1 MPLCSSN
8 KPYTINFIKS
18 DYDVEM
24 RKGSEFST
32 GYDIQSQET
41 VMIAPHHRVLVD
53 SGLRLE
59 EPTHDDIYLRIA
71 PRSSLSLKGIDI
83 GSGVVDSDY
92 TGPIKILLCNNSPNS
107 YTVRKG
113 EFVAQIILEK
123 INEFYSVALNETPV
137 ISYRKRGEN
146 GFGSSDDLPPTL

>member
-24 RKGSEFST
+24 RKGSEFSA
-32 GYDIQSQET
+32 GFDIQSQET
-41 VMIAPHHRVLVD
+41 VLIAPHHRVLVD

-59 EPTHDDIYLRIA
+59 EATHNDIYLRIA

-83 GSGVVDSDY
+83 GSGCVDPDY
-92 TGPIKILLCNNSPNS
+92 TGPIKILLCNNSPNG

-123 INEFYSVALNETPV
+123 KNEFYSVALNETPI
-137 ISYRKRGEN
+137 ISYKTREEN
-146 GFGSSDDLPPTL
+146 GFGSSDLPPTL

>member
-8 KPYTINFIKS
+8 KPYTINFIKA
-18 DYDVEM
+18 DYDVKM
-24 RKGSEFST
+24 KKGSEFSA

-41 VMIAPHHRVLVD
+41 VLIAPHHRVLVD

-59 EPTHDDIYLRIA
+59 QPTHNDIYLRIA
-71 PRSSLSLKGIDI
+71 PRSSLSLKGIDV
-83 GSGVVDSDY
+83 GAGVIDPDY
-92 TGPIKILLCNNSPNS
+92 TGPIKILLCNNSPNG

-123 INEFYSVALNETPV
+123 KNEFYSVALNETPV
-137 ISYRKRGEN
+137 ISYRERGEN
-146 GFGSSDDLPPTL
+146 GFGSSDLPPTI

>member
-24 RKGSEFST
+24 RKGSEFSA

-41 VMIAPHHRVLVD
+41 VLIAPHHRVLVD

-59 EPTHDDIYLRIA
+59 ESTHNDIYLRIA
-71 PRSSLSLKGIDI
+71 PRSSLSLKGIDL
-83 GSGVVDSDY
+83 GAGVIDPDY
-92 TGPIKILLCNNSPNS
+92 TGPIKRLLCNNSPNG

-123 INEFYSVALNETPV
+123 KNEFYSVALNDTPV
-137 ISYRKRGEN
+137 ISYRTREEN
-146 GFGSSDDLPPTL
+146 GFGSSELTPTI